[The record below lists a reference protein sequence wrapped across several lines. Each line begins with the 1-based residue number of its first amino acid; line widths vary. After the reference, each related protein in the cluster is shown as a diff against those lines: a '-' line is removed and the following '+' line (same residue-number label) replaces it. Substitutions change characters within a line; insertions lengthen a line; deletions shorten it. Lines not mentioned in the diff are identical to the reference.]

1 MRKRLPFVLLA
12 ALAAARGVSAQ
23 PAEGPLHVV
32 HEEHVKPSRI
42 AEYEAANRDFQAM
55 VKKNLAAM
63 PNFRYTALQ
72 GEDFTWYFVAPIKGF
87 AGMDAISKDFAA
99 LAQAEGARF
108 ADLMKRSGTAMEYW
122 KDWVVMELPTLSYQP
137 ATPRLK
143 TEELQFFR
151 YDYYYVM
158 GDKEMEAE
166 AVAAEFAAL
175 YKSKNVPN
183 GYRVFKGVAGIE
195 TPVIIVE
202 SGGKDAADLHAAD
215 AKDRAALGEAFEKL
229 IGRAFA
235 ITRRFETRN
244 GMLRNDV
251 AVPPAPAGK

>member
-1 MRKRLPFVLLA
+1 MSKSLPVVMLA
-12 ALAAARGVSAQ
+12 VLAAARGVSAQ

-32 HEEHVKPSRI
+32 HEERAKPSKI
-42 AEYEAANRDFQAM
+42 AEYEAANKDFQAM

-87 AGMDAISKDFAA
+87 AGMDAIGKDFAA

-108 ADLMKRSGTAMEYW
+108 ADLMKRGGATMEYM

-143 TEELQFFR
+143 PEELKLFR

-175 YKSKNVPN
+175 YRSKNMPN

-202 SGGKDAADLHAAD
+202 SGGKDAADLQAAD
-215 AKDRAALGEAFEKL
+215 DKDRAALGDAFQKL
-229 IGRAFA
+229 IARAFS
-235 ITRRFETRN
+235 ITRRFETKN
-244 GMLRNDV
+244 GVLRNDV
-251 AVPPAPAGK
+251 AVPPSPAGQ